1 MHLAQRVAQLAPS
14 ATLSITAQAKAMAAA
29 GIPICNLGAGEPDF
43 PTPAHIRRAAIQAL
57 DQGKTRYGPTGGIPQ
72 LRQAIANKLQQD
84 NQLSFSAAEVMVS
97 NGGKQT
103 LYNLMMV
110 MLDPG
115 DEVIIPAPYW
125 VSYPDMVRLAGGIP
139 VIVPTSIGTGFK
151 ITPEGLQAALT
162 PRTKLVVLNSPN
174 NPTGAVY
181 SREELADLG
190 MILAAHDCW
199 IVCDEIYEKLIY
211 DDLSY
216 VNIVHLHP
224 ELKSRLIISNGF
236 AKAYSMTGWRIGY
249 LAAPQAII
257 DAAINLQSHSTS
269 NVCTFAQYGALQALI
284 DPLSLQSIAEM
295 RQELRIRRNL
305 MMAALDKIAK
315 ISYFPPGGAFYLW
328 VNIEQTGLDSLSF
341 CERLLKDFHLAA
353 IPGIAFGCEGWIRLS
368 YAASRETLL
377 SGVEALNHC
386 LDSLG

>member
-190 MILAAHDCW
+190 MILAAHSCW

-305 MMAALDKIAK
+305 MMAAL
-315 ISYFPPGGAFYLW
+315 
-328 VNIEQTGLDSLSF
+328 
-341 CERLLKDFHLAA
+341 
-353 IPGIAFGCEGWIRLS
+353 
-368 YAASRETLL
+368 
-377 SGVEALNHC
+377 
-386 LDSLG
+386 